1 MYNSLLPSP
10 ILSSSSISRRHSH
23 ASSDRQNAPKPYKY
37 NICLESLYI
46 LDHQIR
52 HIRTQTG
59 ENPHHCNNFSGCE
72 KLLCGS
78 DESFSRQLRQQRR
91 GFYVTRACTN
101 CQQKHT
107 KCSGRAICKRCML
120 RNLECI
126 FIDSGKRRGPKT
138 NSKHLGQVY
147 VFNDPE
153 NDLDGTSTLSSVVH
167 NTVQG
172 HASTLSSSYGYPQQQ
187 PDNIDEVTPY
197 YGNDIEQSIHAFQEV
212 SPFSYQALT
221 DAGYDNSLIDNI
233 SINNIFFLHDDLFY
247 DKCYSATEALCF

>member
-1 MYNSLLPSP
+1 MSNSLLPSP

-23 ASSDRQNAPKPYKY
+23 ASSDRQN

-46 LDHQIR
+46 MDHQIR
-52 HIRTQTG
+52 HIRTHTG
-59 ENPHHCNNFSGCE
+59 ENLHHCNFPGCE

-78 DESFSRQLRQQRR
+78 DESLSRQLRQQRR

-120 RNLECI
+120 RNLECT

-153 NDLDGTSTLSSVVH
+153 NDLDGTSMLSS
-167 NTVQG
+167 
-172 HASTLSSSYGYPQQQ
+172 
-187 PDNIDEVTPY
+187 
-197 YGNDIEQSIHAFQEV
+197 
-212 SPFSYQALT
+212 
-221 DAGYDNSLIDNI
+221 
-233 SINNIFFLHDDLFY
+233 
-247 DKCYSATEALCF
+247 